1 MTAALVE
8 ILRPRAQA
16 IAEGLSRGMWA
27 WGAGGYYGG
36 SWRSYSRGEQLVGAL
51 MAEDVVMYHR
61 PGYPQ
66 AKLWLINIRAKGIV
80 NVEFGE
86 DNVVQDDVL
95 EKEHDHYKVPSAVV
109 LTTTIE
115 HTFDHLTTREDDYK
129 QQLEVAFKESLRFGG
144 EKSKIGGGLEAMQ
157 DLITA
162 FEQKYGS
169 QEDSKDVARRT
180 VSVAGPKVI
189 DYVAIRRSEK
199 VEQPVSVN
207 ADLSCQVNIDDETQ
221 VSTRGQ
227 TWWEVL
233 GGKQPPTTNRVHLV
247 WDSVDT
253 LISIFKGQA
262 PVTLPLSPE
271 FTRKPLDPAIVA
283 IIEQKPEHA
292 NWVNRFSNVL
302 DTDIDIEDEENLGN
316 PDLIPLRPNVQQTTG
331 EQSPSR

>member
-1 MTAALVE
+1 MTAPLVE

-16 IAEGLSRGMWA
+16 IAEGLSKGMWE
-27 WGAGGYYGG
+27 WGAGGYFGG
-36 SWRSYSRGEQLVGAL
+36 LWRGYNRGEQLVGAL
-51 MAEDVVMYHR
+51 IADDAVMYHR
-61 PGYPQ
+61 PGNEK
-66 AKLWLINIRAKGIV
+66 AKLWLTHIRAEGV
-80 NVEFGE
+80 ANVEFGE
-86 DNVVQDDVL
+86 DSVVQDDVL

-115 HTFDHLTTREDDYK
+115 HKFSRLTTREDTYK

-157 DLITA
+157 DLITS

-169 QEDSKDVARRT
+169 QDTQEDTARRT
-180 VSVAGPKVI
+180 VSVAGPKDI
-189 DYVAIRRSEK
+189 QYVAIRRSEK

-227 TWWEVL
+227 TIWELL
-233 GGKQPPTTNRVHLV
+233 GGKQPPTTNRVHLI

-253 LISIFKGQA
+253 LISVFKGEA
-262 PVTLPLSPE
+262 PVTLPLSTE
-271 FTRKPLDPAIVA
+271 FTRAPLDPGLVA
-283 IIEQKPEHA
+283 IIETKPEHA
-292 NWVNRFSNVL
+292 NWINRFSNVL
-302 DTDIDIEDEENLGN
+302 DLDIDIEDEENLGN

>member
-1 MTAALVE
+1 MTASLVE

-16 IAEGLSRGMWA
+16 IAEGLSRGLWA
-27 WGAGGYYGG
+27 AGGYRGG
-36 SWRSYSRGEQLVGAL
+36 SWRGYYQSEQLVGAL
-51 MAEDVVMYHR
+51 IADDGVMYHR

-66 AKLWLINIRAKGIV
+66 AKLWLTRIRAKGIA

-86 DNVVQDDVL
+86 DSVVQDDLL
-95 EKEHDHYKVPSAVV
+95 EQEHDHYKVPDRVV

-162 FEQKYGS
+162 FEQKYGA
-169 QEDSKDVARRT
+169 QEDKKDVARRV

-189 DYVAIRRSEK
+189 DYTATRKSER

-207 ADLSCQVNIDDETQ
+207 ADLSAQVNLDDETQ
-221 VSTRGQ
+221 VGPAQ
-227 TWWEVL
+227 TWWQVII
-233 GGKQPPTTNRVHLV
+233 GQTPPKQNRIHLI

-253 LISIFKGQA
+253 LLEVFKGQA
-262 PVTLPLSPE
+262 PIGLPLSPQ
-271 FTRKPLDPAIVA
+271 FTAAPLDSALVAIV
-283 IIEQKPEHA
+283 ERKPEHA
-292 NWVNRFSNVL
+292 NWVSKFFNVIDL
-302 DTDIDIEDEENLGN
+302 DIDIEDEEGVTDLGN
-316 PDLIPLRPNVQQTTG
+316 PDLIPLQPAAVTPPPG
-331 EQSPSR
+331 A